1 MRTTLLSLLALN
13 TVAFAALAEPAALW
27 AAEPERLTKSQ
38 MDAVTAGAVVV
49 GMSATA
55 IAGSPTYTTYTSTKT
70 STTVI
75 STPSNIVDI
84 GLGSGRAVACCGPD
98 TYTAVQSTYYAEGDR
113 VIVNSVNVNPTTP
126 IYSRSFGH
134 TAIIVINTTSLQPS
148 N

>member
-13 TVAFAALAEPAALW
+13 TVVFAALAEPAGLW
-27 AAEPERLTKSQ
+27 AAEPERLTESQ

-55 IAGSPTYTTYTSTKT
+55 IADFPTYTTYTSTNT

-75 STPSNIVDI
+75 SAPSNIVEI
-84 GLGSGRAVACCGPD
+84 GLGSGQAVACCGPD
-98 TYTAVQSTYYAEGDR
+98 TYTAVQSTYYAEGDH
-113 VIVNSVNVNPTTP
+113 VIANSVNVNTTNP
-126 IYSRSFGH
+126 IFSKSFGRI
-134 TAIIVINTTSLQPS
+134 TVIEINTTSLLPS